1 MKNFM
6 LLAVVAML
14 FAISSV
20 ASAQDTTQQEMKFDD
35 WQAQMT
41 SLTAQ
46 RDSLKMVLS
55 GLDSNNAALKS
66 QLASL
71 DQQYQ
76 SEMQKYLGM
85 LGVTQADMTA
95 FDQALT
101 TLAGQID
108 SYNKMADQDL
118 CAHQTEVKAVGTQL
132 DSMKASKMA
141 LAAEFYSRVQDLAN
155 SYAQLQARIANC
167 AEMAMKTYTVGTW
180 ARNRDC
186 LWNISK
192 KPKIYD
198 DPWKWP
204 KIYVANRD
212 QIKNPDLIHP
222 KEILKIPAN
231 GPLSKEESAAAKAYY
246 AKKARMSR
254 TGTGE

>member
-1 MKNFM
+1 MKRFS
-6 LLAVVAML
+6 LYAVVAMMV
-14 FAISSV
+14 AISSV
-20 ASAQDTTQQEMKFDD
+20 ASAQDNSQQEMKMDD
-35 WQAQMT
+35 WQAQIT

-46 RDSLKMVLS
+46 RDSLKNVLN
-55 GLDSNNAALKS
+55 GLNTDNANLKS

-76 SEMQKYLGM
+76 SEMQKYLSM
-85 LGVTQADMTA
+85 LGVTQADMNA

-108 SYNKMADQDL
+108 NYNKMSDQDL
-118 CAHQTEVKAVGTQL
+118 CAHQAEVKSVGAQI
-132 DSMKASKMA
+132 DSMKASKLA
-141 LAAEFYSRVQDLAN
+141 LAAEFYSRVQDLSN
-155 SYAQLQARIANC
+155 SYSQLQARIANC
-167 AEMAMKTYTVGTW
+167 SQMAMKTYTVGTW

-192 KPKIYD
+192 KRTIYN

-212 QIKNPDLIHP
+212 QIKNPDLIYP
-222 KEILKIPAN
+222 RQVLKIPQN
-231 GPLSKEESAAAKAYY
+231 GPLSKAENAAARAYY
-246 AKKARMSR
+246 AKKARMSKSNA
-254 TGTGE
+254 GE

>member
-1 MKNFM
+1 MKRISLFT
-6 LLAVVAML
+6 VVAIL

-20 ASAQDTTQQEMKFDD
+20 ASAQDSTQQEMKFDD

-41 SLTAQ
+41 VLTAK
-46 RDSLKMVLS
+46 RDSLKNVLS
-55 GLDSNNAALKS
+55 QLDSNNANLKS

-85 LGVTQADMTA
+85 LGATQADMTA

-101 TLAGQID
+101 ALAGQID
-108 SYNKMADQDL
+108 NYNKMSDQDL
-118 CAHQTEVKAVGTQL
+118 CAHQAEVKAVGSQI
-132 DSMKASKMA
+132 DSMKSSRLA
-141 LAAEFYSRVQDLAN
+141 LAAEFYSRVQDLQN
-155 SYAQLQARIANC
+155 SYTQLQARVANC
-167 AEMAMKTYTVGTW
+167 SQMAMKTYTVGTW
-180 ARNRDC
+180 ASNRDC

-192 KPKIYD
+192 KPTIYD

-212 QIKNPDLIHP
+212 QIKNPDLIYP
-222 KEILKIPAN
+222 KEVLKIPEN
-231 GPLSKEESAAAKAYY
+231 GPLNGEEKAAAKAYY
-246 AKKARMSR
+246 AKKARMTKSNA
-254 TGTGE
+254 GE